1 MMKLPNGVLSNVVKK
16 QFFFVAIWQLICF
29 VMLLILV
36 WANEMLDLPAQFYG
50 TESSGADYFAAS
62 TLSLFVVVT
71 AVITIGQTYLTQ
83 QRIITGMIVIC
94 SRCHRIKLS
103 DASWQQLES
112 YVTDRSE
119 ATFSHALCP
128 ECFTRDASD
137 INAQDTAHARKS

>member
-1 MMKLPNGVLSNVVKK
+1 MNKLQDGGLSYGVQK
-16 QFFFVAIWQLICF
+16 QFFFVAIWQFICF
-29 VMLLILV
+29 VLLLILV

-50 TESSGADYFAAS
+50 IESSGADFFAAS

-128 ECFTRDASD
+128 ECFTHDASD
-137 INAQDTAHARKS
+137 MNAQCSAHPQKP